1 MGLFSKSNKDV
12 EIDFSA
18 KGMTAIS
25 KGSTVVGD
33 ITNECNLHIDGIIT
47 GNIVS
52 NAVVTVG
59 TSGRVKGKI
68 RAYKIIISGICK
80 GELEADIVEIL
91 TNSKVVGDIISSKLI
106 LEKDSYFEGRNQKKQ
121 PREYIEM
128 K

>member
-1 MGLFSKSNKDV
+1 MGLFGKNNKET

-18 KGMTAIS
+18 MGMTAIS
-25 KGSTVVGD
+25 KESTVVGD

-52 NAVVTVG
+52 NAVVTIG

-68 RAYKIIISGICK
+68 KAWKIIISGICE

-121 PREYIEM
+121 PSEYIEM

>member
-1 MGLFSKSNKDV
+1 MFSKNNKDI

-59 TSGRVKGKI
+59 TSGRVNGKI
-68 RAYKIIISGICK
+68 RAYKIIISGMCK

-106 LEKDSYFEGRNQKKQ
+106 LEKDSYFEGRNLKKQ
-121 PREYIEM
+121 PSEYLEM
-128 K
+128 R

>member
-1 MGLFSKSNKDV
+1 MGLFSKSNKEV

-33 ITNECNLHIDGIIT
+33 ITNECNLHIDGVIT
-47 GNIVS
+47 GNIIS
-52 NAVVTVG
+52 NAVVTIG
-59 TSGRVKGKI
+59 TSGRVNGKI
-68 RAYKIIISGICK
+68 KAYKIIVSGICK

-106 LEKDSYFEGRNQKKQ
+106 LEESSYFEGRNQKKQ
-121 PREYIEM
+121 PSEYIEM